1 MDIDNI
7 LKLSL
12 KELGIN
18 FSQDQFSLVEEYLNL
33 VYKHNKKFNLI
44 GTKDKEGILIRH
56 ILDSIS
62 LLKYNNCLFY
72 NTDNVKKVLDVG
84 TGAGLPGVIL
94 SIFLSDK
101 LFYLLDKTLKKI
113 NFLNLLV
120 KELKLENIRI
130 IRGRAEELA
139 KENLYR
145 ENFDIVLARAVASFN
160 ILSELIIP
168 FCRIN
173 GKIIFYKSKKIF
185 NELAAHREVIS
196 KLGGKV
202 DNLLE
207 VKVPYLD
214 EYRAFLIIKKAKKS
228 PDIYPR
234 NFKKIKTQPL

>member
-1 MDIDNI
+1 LDIDNI

-18 FSQDQFSLVEEYLNL
+18 FSKAQFSLVKKYLNL

-62 LLKYNNCLFY
+62 ILKYKNYLFY
-72 NTDNVKKVLDVG
+72 NTDNVEKVLDVG

-113 NFLNLLV
+113 DFLNLLV

-145 ENFDIVLARAVASFN
+145 ENFDFVLARAVASFN

-185 NELAAHREVIS
+185 NELAVHREVIS

-207 VKVPYLD
+207 VKVPHLD
-214 EYRAFLIIKKAKKS
+214 EYRAFLLVKKAKKS

-234 NFKKIKTQPL
+234 NFKKIKTKPL

>member
-18 FSQDQFSLVEEYLNL
+18 FSKAQISLVKEYLNL
-33 VYKHNKKFNLI
+33 VYKNNKKFNLV

-62 LLKYNNCLFY
+62 ILKYKNYLFY
-72 NTDNVKKVLDVG
+72 NTDNVEKVLDVG

-113 NFLNLLV
+113 DFLNLLV

-145 ENFDIVLARAVASFN
+145 ENFDFVLARAVASFN

-185 NELAAHREVIS
+185 NELAVHREVIS

-207 VKVPYLD
+207 VKVPHLD
-214 EYRAFLIIKKAKKS
+214 EYRAFLLVKKAKKS

-234 NFKKIKTQPL
+234 NFKKIKTRPL

>member
-1 MDIDNI
+1 LDIDSI

-18 FSQDQFSLVEEYLNL
+18 FSKAQVILVEEYLNL
-33 VYKHNKKFNLI
+33 VYEYNKKFNLV
-44 GTKDKEGILIRH
+44 GTKDKEEILVRH

-62 LLKYNNCLFY
+62 ILKYKKYLFCNTNN
-72 NTDNVKKVLDVG
+72 VEKILDVG
-84 TGAGLPGVIL
+84 TGAGLPGVPL
-94 SIFLSDK
+94 SIFLTDK
-101 LFYLLDKTLKKI
+101 LFYLLDKTIKKI

-120 KELKLENIRI
+120 KELKLKNVRI

-145 ENFDIVLARAVASFN
+145 ENFDIVLARAVAGFN

-173 GKIIFYKSKKIF
+173 GKIIFYKSKKVFI
-185 NELAAHREVIS
+185 ELSAHREVVS

-214 EYRAFLIIKKAKKS
+214 EYRSFLVINKMEKS
-228 PDIYPR
+228 QNIYPR
-234 NFKKIKTQPL
+234 NFKKIKKQPL

>member
-1 MDIDNI
+1 LDIDNI

-18 FSQDQFSLVEEYLNL
+18 FSKAQFSLVKEYLNL

-44 GTKDKEGILIRH
+44 GTKDKDGILIRH

-62 LLKYNNCLFY
+62 ILKYKKCLFY
-72 NTDNVKKVLDVG
+72 NTDNVEKVLDVG
-84 TGAGLPGVIL
+84 TGAGLPGVML
-94 SIFLSDK
+94 SIFLSNK

-120 KELKLENIRI
+120 KELKLENIRV

-139 KENLYR
+139 NENLYR

-185 NELAAHREVIS
+185 NELATHREVIS
-196 KLGGKV
+196 KLGGKI